1 MEVLQRAERSP
12 MTMGIKKKKM
22 KMTMRGAPEVKRR
35 CILTRE

>member
-12 MTMGIKKKKM
+12 MTMGIKKKM